1 MRDVHMFDVT
11 EILRLSARL
20 TPLSLTVCRVR
31 AESRHG
37 LHNKREIKIFSL
49 NFSWFCYFSA
59 LEREERVGPDWSI
72 SNIILSRDNDN
83 DLMIMIIF

>member
-1 MRDVHMFDVT
+1 MYYKVNQIFPETSLSCCRCECSVRWSEVRDVHMFDVT

-49 NFSWFCYFSA
+49 NFAAFSY
-59 LEREERVGPDWSI
+59 LE
-72 SNIILSRDNDN
+72 
-83 DLMIMIIF
+83 